1 MIIRALFSSVNV
13 LILESDQEFNPHH
26 EPQQKC
32 HADPRNV
39 HTELCSDTIMTR
51 LNGRN
56 TGGTMRDTLP
66 VNQIMTKNETRL
78 GSALLVV

>member
-13 LILESDQEFNPHH
+13 SILESNQEFNPHLK
-26 EPQQKC
+26 PQHKC
-32 HADPRNV
+32 HLDPRNV
-39 HTELCSDTIMTR
+39 YTELCSDTIMTR

-78 GSALLVV
+78 GSTLLVV